1 MLNWT
6 YWHRLVDLRQTVVFY
21 PYIHTFC
28 DVFTFSLWPADQ
40 DTSPWEHDRY
50 PSLDEFYAGVPS
62 LAQTSLRFINT
73 SLFFCLGLYFSFIK
87 AMISD
92 DQVTLHPTCPFIRES
107 IKEIST
113 AFLHV
118 FVEYT
123 CIIIS
128 LKTPFLFFQKH
139 MILSIL

>member
-1 MLNWT
+1 MA
-6 YWHRLVDLRQTVVFY
+6 DLRQTAVFY

-28 DVFTFSLWPADQ
+28 DVFTFFLWPADQ

-50 PSLDEFYAGVPS
+50 PSPDEFSAGVPS

-73 SLFFCLGLYFSFIK
+73 SSFFCLGLYFSLIK

-92 DQVTLHPTCPFIRES
+92 DQVTLQPTCPFIRES
-107 IKEIST
+107 TKEIST
-113 AFLHV
+113 AFLHAMV
-118 FVEYT
+118 VYT
-123 CIIIS
+123 CIITS
-128 LKTPFLFFQKH
+128 FQTKFFSILPKN